1 MSVPNKCA
9 SQFLNQFAFKI
20 LGLKDSDLQRGT
32 SMYSYRSSV
41 RFKELFSLW
50 CITDAATIISIGSF
64 SADKLLVANS
74 RFSTTMMNQNI
85 LPEQKLKQKLFD
97 IKQKRHVCLKGE
109 KVLFVRHPI
118 LRLIS
123 AWNDKFSL
131 RNNNVK
137 SGLEYGVRLLRGW
150 KNSFPDDHGFLVKT
164 GLSKLIRKMIL

>member
-1 MSVPNKCA
+1 MLSIDCD
-9 SQFLNQFAFKI
+9 QLNPT
-20 LGLKDSDLQRGT
+20 R
-32 SMYSYRSSV
+32 
-41 RFKELFSLW
+41 
-50 CITDAATIISIGSF
+50 
-64 SADKLLVANS
+64 
-74 RFSTTMMNQNI
+74 TTF
-85 LPEQKLKQKLFD
+85 EQKLFD

-150 KNSFPDDHGFLVKT
+150 KNSFPDDYEFLVKAR
-164 GLSKLIRKMIL
+164 LSVPLRKITI

>member
-1 MSVPNKCA
+1 MLNDRFMMSVPNKCA

-41 RFKELFSLW
+41 RFKELFFASVIRNDNQLFAN
-50 CITDAATIISIGSF
+50 CC
-64 SADKLLVANS
+64 SALRDFGLLNLT
-74 RFSTTMMNQNI
+74 RTTF
-85 LPEQKLKQKLFD
+85 KQKLFD

-109 KVLFVRHPI
+109 KVLFVRHAI

-150 KNSFPDDHGFLVKT
+150 KNNFPDDYEFLVKA
-164 GLSKLIRKMIL
+164 GFSELIRKIIIRLR

>member
-1 MSVPNKCA
+1 M
-9 SQFLNQFAFKI
+9 
-20 LGLKDSDLQRGT
+20 
-32 SMYSYRSSV
+32 
-41 RFKELFSLW
+41 
-50 CITDAATIISIGSF
+50 GSF
-64 SADKLLVANS
+64 LADKLLVANS